1 MKSVIM
7 EVTHP
12 PFGREN
18 TYAAL
23 FVGSASVSMGVEVT
37 VVLVGEGVYVGLK
50 GQVDP
55 QSSIDMPSTE
65 QQVRDFME
73 LGGRVVVEE
82 QSLSARGIFSA
93 ELIEGLEVLGFK
105 NVADLLLDKGDQIMV
120 F

>member
-7 EVTHP
+7 ELTHP

-23 FVGSASVSMGVEVT
+23 FIGSASVSLGVEVT
-37 VVLVGEGVYVGLK
+37 VVLTGEGVYVGLK

-55 QSSIDMPSTE
+55 QGNIDLPSTE
-65 QQVRDFME
+65 QQVWDFME
-73 LGGRVVVEE
+73 LGGRMVVEE

-93 ELIEGLEVLGFK
+93 ELIEGLEVLDSK
-105 NVADLLLDKGDQIMV
+105 NVADLMLDKGDQIMV